1 MKFYQLIILID
12 LGVRWRNHP
21 QCLPTRWMT
30 ARSKFHH
37 SIISNS
43 RLITHMCRKAFNF
56 SERSNISKLF
66 LNLCRI
72 TLCYD
77 PYVIRI
83 RTIVERSHKESVICL
98 NHAHPLI
105 IEINIIVKVHKRCIC
120 TYTYSYIYMYIHT
133 LYLDCTFIV
142 SRIVNNLNTHAS
154 KFNDNF

>member
-1 MKFYQLIILID
+1 MDDSAIK
-12 LGVRWRNHP
+12 VE
-21 QCLPTRWMT
+21 
-30 ARSKFHH
+30 

-83 RTIVERSHKESVICL
+83 RTIVERLNHKESAICL

-105 IEINIIVKVHKRCIC
+105 IEINIIVKFHKRCRC
-120 TYTYSYIYMYIHT
+120 TYIYSYIYMYIHT

-142 SRIVNNLNTHAS
+142 SRILNNLNTHAS